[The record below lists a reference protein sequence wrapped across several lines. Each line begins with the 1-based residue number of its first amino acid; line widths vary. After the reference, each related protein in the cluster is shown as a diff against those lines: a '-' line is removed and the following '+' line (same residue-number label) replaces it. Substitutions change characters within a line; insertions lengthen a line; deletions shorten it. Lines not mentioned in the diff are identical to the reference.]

1 MKANRADAAI
11 QDFRQALS
19 LDPGNVEAN
28 LELGVIAFES
38 GDCGNAERN
47 MKSALAGKSILTEAR
62 ALLALC
68 EKRTD
73 QEPAQVDLERSFSE
87 WKDKDVKLRVGV
99 GIGLVAYSLKWGE
112 LAGAVSM
119 IHALT
124 ELDLA
129 NLETLHCS
137 RLLAASISARGQ
149 RNQIE
154 PPLHTGGY

>member
-1 MKANRADAAI
+1 MAEHSDREIWALHSARNSREHSFAA
-11 QDFRQALS
+11 
-19 LDPGNVEAN
+19 
-28 LELGVIAFES
+28 
-38 GDCGNAERN
+38 
-47 MKSALAGKSILTEAR
+47 EAR

-73 QEPAQVDLERSFSE
+73 QEAAQVDLERSFSE
-87 WKDKDVKLRVGV
+87 CKDVKLRVRV

-149 RNQIE
+149 RN
-154 PPLHTGGY
+154 